1 MGANLRGNLDV
12 FVVMKFKRATVL
24 LFVFFQDAHSKN
36 YPDFDASLTPS
47 TVKNAMD
54 VNWSQIVN
62 KLNEELQKKS
72 ERKPEEKRFKAT
84 SWDQLANPIDS
95 YFIKKKRDNPDYSP
109 FSGTAFPTEDFMD
122 FMKAEFNYDMPNF
135 EY

>member
-1 MGANLRGNLDV
+1 M
-12 FVVMKFKRATVL
+12 FVD
-24 LFVFFQDAHSKN
+24 FFHLGTERSTQKEDKCSDAHSKN

-72 ERKPEEKRFKAT
+72 AT
-84 SWDQLANPIDS
+84 R
-95 YFIKKKRDNPDYSP
+95 YGTV
-109 FSGTAFPTEDFMD
+109 FSLVFPCIF
-122 FMKAEFNYDMPNF
+122 FGILHFR
-135 EY
+135 